1 MSDDRSCADL
11 RGPFAGTSGHLDAPY
26 WQTPMPVIERMLDL
40 AGAGPGD
47 VLIDLGCGD
56 GRIVIAAAKRGA
68 RAIGVDIDAARIG
81 EAQAAAQEA
90 GMDEL
95 TEFRCEDLFAT
106 RLDEASI
113 VSLYLAGHVNRMLA
127 PRLKTEPKP
136 GARIIGY
143 CFPMHDW
150 PPDVSET
157 FEHVAVNLWTVPER

>member
-56 GRIVIAAAKRGA
+56 GRIVVAAAKRGA

-90 GMDEL
+90 GVDGL